1 MVRYIA
7 LRVLDAIPTVL
18 LVLTLVFFA
27 LRILPGDPAQ
37 VALGEFATPDQIAAL
52 RAKMGLDVPLWRQYV
67 TFLWSVATFDF
78 GTSFVSTVP
87 VRDMLAENLP
97 YTVELTILAT
107 IFGLLMGLPL
117 GVASATRRGTIT
129 DFGAR
134 VFALLGYAIPD
145 FYLGALLLIW
155 FALDLGLF
163 PISGGG
169 GGFVD
174 RSDHLILPALAL
186 GVIKAAFMSRLTR
199 GALLDTLGARVCPDR
214 AGEGRARAACRL
226 SPCAAQCVAA
236 GLERARTERS
246 LDAVRRR
253 RDRADLQPPRCG
265 QHARRGRRHARLSRG
280 ASRACRVLAVRGWHQ
295 LAHGSAQY
303 RHRPAHQGVGM
314 SVAENA
320 IAANS
325 ASNRRTRQ
333 RRSHASPR
341 FG

>member
-7 LRVLDAIPTVL
+7 QRVLDAIPTVL

-37 VALGEFATPDQIAAL
+37 VALGEFATPEQIAAL

-117 GVASATRRGTIT
+117 GVASATHRGTMT

-174 RSDHLILPALAL
+174 RIWHLILPALAL

-199 GALLDTLGARVCPDR
+199 GALLDTLAREYVRTARAKGAREPRVVYRHALRNALLPVSNGL
-214 AGEGRARAACRL
+214 AL
-226 SPCAAQCVAA
+226 SVLSTLSGAVAIELIFNRPGVGSMLVEAVATRDYPVVQA
-236 GLERARTERS
+236 GLVVFSLFVVGINLLTDLLNIVIDPRIRA
-246 LDAVRRR
+246 
-253 RDRADLQPPRCG
+253 
-265 QHARRGRRHARLSRG
+265 
-280 ASRACRVLAVRGWHQ
+280 
-295 LAHGSAQY
+295 SA
-303 RHRPAHQGVGM
+303 
-314 SVAENA
+314 
-320 IAANS
+320 
-325 ASNRRTRQ
+325 
-333 RRSHASPR
+333 
-341 FG
+341 

>member
-37 VALGEFATPDQIAAL
+37 VALGEFATPEQIAAL
-52 RAKMGLDVPLWRQYV
+52 RAKMGLDVPLWQQYV

-78 GTSFVSTVP
+78 GTSFVSSVP

-107 IFGLLMGLPL
+107 IFGLLMGVPL
-117 GVASATRRGTIT
+117 GVASAARRGSTT

-134 VFALLGYAIPD
+134 IFALLGYAIPD

-169 GGFVD
+169 SGFVD
-174 RSDHLILPALAL
+174 RLYHLILPALAL

-199 GALLDTLGARVCPDR
+199 GALLDTLAREYVRTARAKGAREPRVVYRHALRNALLPVSNGL
-214 AGEGRARAACRL
+214 AL
-226 SPCAAQCVAA
+226 SVLSTLSGAVAIELIFNRPGVGSMLVEAVGTRDYPVVQA
-236 GLERARTERS
+236 GLVVFSLCVVGVNLVTDLLNIVIDPRIRA
-246 LDAVRRR
+246 
-253 RDRADLQPPRCG
+253 
-265 QHARRGRRHARLSRG
+265 
-280 ASRACRVLAVRGWHQ
+280 
-295 LAHGSAQY
+295 SA
-303 RHRPAHQGVGM
+303 
-314 SVAENA
+314 
-320 IAANS
+320 
-325 ASNRRTRQ
+325 
-333 RRSHASPR
+333 
-341 FG
+341 

>member
-1 MVRYIA
+1 MIRYIA

-52 RAKMGLDVPLWRQYV
+52 RAKMGLDVPLWRQYG

-78 GTSFVSTVP
+78 GISFVSSVP
-87 VRDMLAENLP
+87 VRNMLADNLP
-97 YTVELTILAT
+97 YTIELTILAT

-117 GVASATRRGTIT
+117 GVASARRRGTVT

-169 GGFVD
+169 NGFVD
-174 RSDHLILPALAL
+174 RLYHLILPALAL

-199 GALLDTLGARVCPDR
+199 GALLDTLAREYVRTARAKGAREPRVVYRHAFRNALLPVSNGL
-214 AGEGRARAACRL
+214 AL
-226 SPCAAQCVAA
+226 SVLSTLSGAVAIELIFNRPGVGSMLVEAVGTRDYPVVQA
-236 GLERARTERS
+236 GLVVFSLFVVGVNLLTDLLNIVIDPRIRA
-246 LDAVRRR
+246 
-253 RDRADLQPPRCG
+253 
-265 QHARRGRRHARLSRG
+265 
-280 ASRACRVLAVRGWHQ
+280 
-295 LAHGSAQY
+295 SA
-303 RHRPAHQGVGM
+303 
-314 SVAENA
+314 
-320 IAANS
+320 
-325 ASNRRTRQ
+325 
-333 RRSHASPR
+333 
-341 FG
+341 

>member
-78 GTSFVSTVP
+78 GTSFVSSVP
-87 VRDMLAENLP
+87 VRDTLAENLP

-107 IFGLLMGLPL
+107 IFGLLMGVPL
-117 GVASATRRGTIT
+117 GVASASRRGTGT

-134 VFALLGYAIPD
+134 IFALLGYAIPD

-169 GGFVD
+169 NGFID
-174 RSDHLILPALAL
+174 RLYHLILPALAL

-199 GALLDTLGARVCPDR
+199 GALLDTLARDYVRTARAKGAREPRVLYRHALRNALLPISNGL
-214 AGEGRARAACRL
+214 AL
-226 SPCAAQCVAA
+226 SVLSTLSGAVAIELIFNRPGVGSMLVEAVASRDYPVVQA
-236 GLERARTERS
+236 GLVVFSLFVVGVNLLTDLLNIVIDPRIRA
-246 LDAVRRR
+246 
-253 RDRADLQPPRCG
+253 
-265 QHARRGRRHARLSRG
+265 
-280 ASRACRVLAVRGWHQ
+280 
-295 LAHGSAQY
+295 SA
-303 RHRPAHQGVGM
+303 
-314 SVAENA
+314 
-320 IAANS
+320 
-325 ASNRRTRQ
+325 
-333 RRSHASPR
+333 
-341 FG
+341 